1 MQQNPANL
9 RTAEAPV
16 PAEAHPLLPLQT
28 DGSAGES
35 QEDVGAYLLEL
46 LIAARRLAAARGH
59 RFLAYLI
66 GMAAEEARLLT
77 MGRSA
82 ADRNSRRYEVHGG

>member
-1 MQQNPANL
+1 L
-9 RTAEAPV
+9 RAAEAPV

-28 DGSAGES
+28 DGSAGGS

-77 MGRSA
+77 MGRYA

>member
-1 MQQNPANL
+1 MRA
-9 RTAEAPV
+9 AEAPV

-28 DGSAGES
+28 DGSAGGS